1 LTDEQIADVVRPLA
15 ALPLW
20 AELLGSAGFVESGP
34 DRWLSP
40 EGRKAE
46 LVADDHLRVALALT
60 KALLGGVRRGPL
72 PCGLVHEAG
81 KLLALAQTVEL

>member
-60 KALLGGVRRGPL
+60 KALLGVEFVVDL
-72 PCGLVHEAG
+72 SLALVHEAG